1 MYKKILTTE
10 EVKEILSKFSDDAIN
25 NLYIFCVFGPGSHQI
40 IAKRAE
46 WLSYKELV
54 AALYDE
60 STVFLEIKEE

>member
-10 EVKEILSKFSDDAIN
+10 EVKEILSEFTN
-25 NLYIFCVFGPGSHQI
+25 NACKDLYIFSVFGPGSHQI

-54 AALYDE
+54 VALDDE
-60 STVFLEIKEE
+60 YTVFLEIKEE